1 MSNTPE
7 LTALAVFGTQSRLRR
22 MTVLPEADVLG
33 PVDPKLHSDDWPIHH
48 LKSINV
54 ISQQT
59 QQSVSLLESHKD
71 HAVQVTGVLDAVDFS
86 RGRQI
91 PESKWRN
98 KRIDIS
104 NVSFW
109 AFSEAEPDRSIC
121 LWASGKAG
129 WFELHDPVP
138 QYKKIFNGMNEA
150 VSMLYHLADKYK
162 RSRRNQSNVTIKDMN
177 NIVRSAF
184 HDYRA
189 PRKHQTPIEPA
200 TAVERFHSHARFLI
214 TSMLEGQDNQDW
226 SNSVMLRYFKHHFED
241 IYDEVEARLHPQRHS
256 KQAKTKPQVAETN
269 NSRKQASMGRE
280 ADSSRRQIYTGRST
294 RRHPAPEIPK
304 TPKQPHGPNG
314 DTETSGDEEYDSS
327 GMVIEAGTKRK
338 SRSILQPK
346 GSKFSKKAASRR
358 QNLLSVADE
367 SDNVTSE
374 QDEEVAPTGVSPLA
388 AISQRERP
396 HPYHPPRKSLEMEM
410 VVCDIPSDQPQGPG
424 DLWTC
429 QFENCNQRVHEASRP
444 KGKALIK
451 THFQEHA
458 RRAQEKIDLALA
470 ESRPYLP
477 VSNLVRR
484 IQQVQNS
491 APPFASP
498 IMGR

>member
-86 RGRQI
+86 RGRQSKAKHRDVETRSSANHHSI
-91 PESKWRN
+91 VPESKWRN

-177 NIVRSAF
+177 KIVRSAF
-184 HDYRA
+184 HDVSANVSQY
-189 PRKHQTPIEPA
+189 
-200 TAVERFHSHARFLI
+200 
-214 TSMLEGQDNQDW
+214 
-226 SNSVMLRYFKHHFED
+226 
-241 IYDEVEARLHPQRHS
+241 IYL
-256 KQAKTKPQVAETN
+256 
-269 NSRKQASMGRE
+269 
-280 ADSSRRQIYTGRST
+280 
-294 RRHPAPEIPK
+294 
-304 TPKQPHGPNG
+304 
-314 DTETSGDEEYDSS
+314 
-327 GMVIEAGTKRK
+327 
-338 SRSILQPK
+338 SI
-346 GSKFSKKAASRR
+346 R
-358 QNLLSVADE
+358 
-367 SDNVTSE
+367 
-374 QDEEVAPTGVSPLA
+374 
-388 AISQRERP
+388 
-396 HPYHPPRKSLEMEM
+396 
-410 VVCDIPSDQPQGPG
+410 
-424 DLWTC
+424 
-429 QFENCNQRVHEASRP
+429 
-444 KGKALIK
+444 
-451 THFQEHA
+451 
-458 RRAQEKIDLALA
+458 
-470 ESRPYLP
+470 
-477 VSNLVRR
+477 
-484 IQQVQNS
+484 
-491 APPFASP
+491 
-498 IMGR
+498 